1 MKIQQQKV
9 VSIIGLPVN
18 FEKLSKFMEFKLFL
32 FSNIYLKEKVCM
44 SHRNS
49 KRKINDCLNG
59 NFLVNCYIALI
70 KF

>member
-1 MKIQQQKV
+1 MNIQKKKV

-44 SHRNS
+44 SYRNS
-49 KRKINDCLNG
+49 RRKINECLNG
-59 NFLVNCYIALI
+59 NFLVNCYS
-70 KF
+70 FD